1 MKLANLE
8 GRATL
13 VTDDGIVD
21 IHDSSDGLL
30 PCDPDRAVENL
41 AEVGRWYRQE
51 RPDLDPS
58 HTAFSLA
65 ADPVLLG
72 PPVARPS
79 QIFAIG
85 LNYAAHAAETNRRL
99 PTTPLVF
106 TKFASALAGP
116 GDTIALPTQTCDW
129 EVELVVVMGR
139 TGRHIPLENALE
151 HVAGY
156 CVGQDISE
164 RSSQTA
170 GERPQFSMAKSH
182 RGFAPI
188 GPWLT
193 TLDELADPEDLVI
206 EASIGDENVQAGR
219 TSDMI
224 FGVSALVSHLSQICE
239 LRVGDLIFTGT
250 PPGVGQSR
258 TPPRFLVPGDLL
270 CSQIHGLGGLRNRI
284 VDGCPRDRN

>member
-1 MKLANLE
+1 MKLANLD
-8 GRATL
+8 GRAIL
-13 VTDDGIVD
+13 VTADGIVD
-21 IHDSSDGLL
+21 IHDGSDGRL
-30 PCDPDRAVENL
+30 PADPDQAVEQL
-41 AEVGRWYRQE
+41 ADIDRWYRQE
-51 RPDLDPS
+51 CPDLDPV
-58 HTAFSLA
+58 HTAVSLA
-65 ADPVLLG
+65 ADPALLG
-72 PPVARPS
+72 PPVVRPS

-99 PTTPLVF
+99 PATPLVF

-116 GDTIALPTQTCDW
+116 GETIALPTQTCDW
-129 EVELVVVMGR
+129 EVELVVVVGR
-139 TGRHIPLENALE
+139 AGRDIPLGNALE

-164 RSSQTA
+164 RGAQMA
-170 GERPQFSMAKSH
+170 GERPQFAMAKSH

-193 TLDELADPEDLVI
+193 TLDELADPTDLVV
-206 EASIGDENVQAGR
+206 EASIDDQNVQTGR

-224 FGVSALVSHLSQICE
+224 FDVSTLVSYLSQTCE

-258 TPPRFLVPGDLL
+258 TPPRFLAPGDLL
-270 CSQIHGLGGLRNRI
+270 CSQIEGLGGLRNRF
-284 VDGCPRDRN
+284 VDGMPS